1 MIALHLAEEDN
12 ELVYINEQR
21 IDLITSGGDGTE
33 IVMQHVAVIVSESPE
48 EVVRIIN
55 GRFN

>member
-21 IDLITSGGDGTE
+21 IDLITSGDDGTE
-33 IVMQHVAVIVSESPE
+33 IVMQRVSVIVSESPE
-48 EVVRIIN
+48 EVIRIIN